1 LKYLSQYNSLFF
13 DPLCISREAEWP
25 TSRGRGEISSTVVR
39 VASRRSCYP
48 IFSRARAA
56 INDASRRPDAAAAAA
71 VDRVIRY
78 AACGRIV
85 AELSVTAT
93 RATDE
98 NRDTSAD
105 TRFH

>member
-1 LKYLSQYNSLFF
+1 
-13 DPLCISREAEWP
+13 
-25 TSRGRGEISSTVVR
+25 

-56 INDASRRPDAAAAAA
+56 INDASRRPDATAAAAAA

-85 AELSVTAT
+85 AELCVTAT